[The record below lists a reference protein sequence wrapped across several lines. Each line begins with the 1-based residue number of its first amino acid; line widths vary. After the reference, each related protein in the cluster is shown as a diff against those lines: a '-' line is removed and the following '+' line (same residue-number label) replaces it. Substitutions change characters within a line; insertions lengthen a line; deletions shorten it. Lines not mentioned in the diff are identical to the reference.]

1 MKRTARD
8 ILKEKGGHLVTVNA
22 DATVFQA
29 VTIMTQ
35 NRVGAV
41 VVVEEEKIVGIWTE
55 RDLMFRVLE
64 KGFDAKTARLNDNM
78 SVNLITANVDEH
90 AFQLYDKF
98 LGRRIRHLLIEDGGE
113 IIGLLS
119 VGDVMKANLQEKS
132 EEVDELNHMVSLE
145 YYENW
150 KDIQSQR

>member
-1 MKRTARD
+1 
-8 ILKEKGGHLVTVNA
+8 
-22 DATVFQA
+22 
-29 VTIMTQ
+29 
-35 NRVGAV
+35 
-41 VVVEEEKIVGIWTE
+41 
-55 RDLMFRVLE
+55 
-64 KGFDAKTARLNDNM
+64 M
-78 SVNLITANVDEH
+78 SANLITANVEEH